1 MDSIALH
8 FHACDPY
15 DSSIFKLKRK
25 TRTFGRWSSHHL
37 NLVISPPFISTL
49 PLKSNFKKVAF
60 SKVISIVIFRDI

>member
-15 DSSIFKLKRK
+15 DSIFKLKRK
-25 TRTFGRWSSHHL
+25 IRTFGRWSSHHL

-49 PLKSNFKKVAF
+49 PLKSNLKKVAF
-60 SKVISIVIFRDI
+60 SQVISIVIFRDI